1 MPLPATGIAERRTV
15 SRALPCQVWIADLA
29 DYRTE
34 LRGLLDGLELARRQ
48 RYQQSADR
56 RRFTMAV
63 ALLRVV
69 AGRQLGRPARQL
81 VIDRDCPGCN
91 RQHGKP
97 RLRDAA
103 GLHVSVSH
111 SGELV
116 AVATTPAAPIGVDIE
131 VVTERDYLGLA
142 RAFLAPGET
151 VDGPDSFYTMWTRKE
166 AVIKATGDGLRM
178 PLPQVAV
185 SAAGKAPE
193 LLGYTDAELSCSMAD
208 LQPRSGYIGAL
219 AILAAGTV
227 EVEIR
232 PAEEVLTG
240 DLV

>member
-1 MPLPATGIAERRTV
+1 MPLPATEIAGRRTV
-15 SRALPCQVWIADLA
+15 SRVLPCQVWIADLA
-29 DYRTE
+29 DYRAE
-34 LRGLLDGLELARRQ
+34 LRGLLDEAELARRQ

-56 RRFTMAV
+56 RRFTMAA

-69 AGRQLGRPARQL
+69 AGRQLGRPARQV
-81 VIDRDCPGCN
+81 VIDRACPDCD

-103 GLHVSVSH
+103 GLQVSVSH
-111 SGELV
+111 SGELI
-116 AVATTPAAPIGVDIE
+116 AVATTSAAPIGVDLE
-131 VVTERDYLGLA
+131 LVTERDYLGLA

-151 VDGPDSFYTMWTRKE
+151 VDGPDSFYTLWTRKE
-166 AVIKATGDGLRM
+166 AIIKATGDGLRM
-178 PLPQVAV
+178 PLPRVAV
-185 SAAGKAPE
+185 SPAGVAPE
-193 LLGYTDAELSCSMAD
+193 LVGYADTELSCSMAD

-232 PAEEVLTG
+232 SAEEALTG